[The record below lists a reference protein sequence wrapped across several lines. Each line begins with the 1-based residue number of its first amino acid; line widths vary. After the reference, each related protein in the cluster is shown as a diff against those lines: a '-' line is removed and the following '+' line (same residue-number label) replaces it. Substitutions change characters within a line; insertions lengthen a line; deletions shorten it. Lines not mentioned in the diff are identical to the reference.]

1 MKKSKKSIFSLKV
14 KQLQKQATRM
24 IVGGADSEVA
34 IEELEVAIESWTLD
48 YT

>member
-1 MKKSKKSIFSLKV
+1 MKKNKKSISSLNV

-34 IEELEVAIESWTLD
+34 IEEIELAIESWTLD